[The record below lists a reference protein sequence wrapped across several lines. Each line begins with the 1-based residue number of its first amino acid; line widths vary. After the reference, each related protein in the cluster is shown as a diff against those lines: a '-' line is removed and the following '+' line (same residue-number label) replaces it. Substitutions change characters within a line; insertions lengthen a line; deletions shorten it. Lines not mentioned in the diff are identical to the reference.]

1 MRIRISAHWDT
12 SENIT
17 NRLLR
22 QFKTPEINLTNIKFV
37 YDESYDIAVCFNY
50 IDLEINSNKQ
60 YYVFPM
66 EPFWSGSHQ
75 KEYNEPNCTVFG
87 LCKEGYIGN
96 NIVTPAHLFYGGVGP
111 WRDFLDIWCY
121 DYLTTTS
128 FNKTKDISC
137 TITDISREVGLY
149 PKRINVRSI
158 VDNLPFIETGVSI
171 HKIDYVE
178 DYKFTLT
185 VENSYSH
192 NYVSEKFFDAI
203 LTDCIPIYYGCSN
216 IKDLF
221 PEDGYILLD
230 NIDDMEYVQDTLSH
244 INNNMDKIYNQK
256 IEGAK
261 KIKDRYFK
269 DHNLLKKIIGIL

>member
-96 NIVTPAHLFYGGVGP
+96 NIVTPVL
-111 WRDFLDIWCY
+111 
-121 DYLTTTS
+121 
-128 FNKTKDISC
+128 
-137 TITDISREVGLY
+137 
-149 PKRINVRSI
+149 
-158 VDNLPFIETGVSI
+158 
-171 HKIDYVE
+171 
-178 DYKFTLT
+178 
-185 VENSYSH
+185 
-192 NYVSEKFFDAI
+192 
-203 LTDCIPIYYGCSN
+203 
-216 IKDLF
+216 
-221 PEDGYILLD
+221 
-230 NIDDMEYVQDTLSH
+230 
-244 INNNMDKIYNQK
+244 
-256 IEGAK
+256 
-261 KIKDRYFK
+261 
-269 DHNLLKKIIGIL
+269 